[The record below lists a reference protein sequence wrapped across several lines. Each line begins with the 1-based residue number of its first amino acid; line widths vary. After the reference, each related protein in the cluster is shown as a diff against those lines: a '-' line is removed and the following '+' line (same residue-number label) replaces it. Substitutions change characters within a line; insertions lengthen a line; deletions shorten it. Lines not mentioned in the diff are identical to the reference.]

1 MTPKKSLSLP
11 FYKQLTKFN
20 LIAPTPNEMETTY
33 LRASKDLKKKILAVK
48 HPDKVAI
55 QIVEPIKTSKEPL
68 PENLIFIKISGD
80 KYNVYRTIFALAKI
94 ATTKTQIIEFVY

>member
-1 MTPKKSLSLP
+1 MIPKKLLLLP
-11 FYKQLTKFN
+11 FYKQLFNFN
-20 LIAPTPNEMETTY
+20 LITHTNEMETTY

-48 HPDKVAI
+48 HPEKVAI

-68 PENLIFIKISGD
+68 PENLIFIKVSGD

-94 ATTKTQIIEFVY
+94 ATTKTQVVEFVY